1 MTGVDVPA
9 QAAPRRAIIGR
20 SVPGDRVLMIAS
32 RLTALALLVVVLS
45 IVSSHFLSLGNVT
58 NVLRQAA
65 LQFLMSAGLTVVV
78 LTGGIDLSVGAVLG
92 LSAVL
97 GASLI
102 VSGHVVAGFAA
113 ALLVGLACGIVN
125 GSLVA
130 YLRIPP
136 FIATYGMLWIAL
148 GLGFVFMRGEVIYG
162 FPQDFRFL
170 GAGFV
175 GPIPFPII
183 VGLVVLGVLYV
194 GLKYTALGRSFY
206 AIGGN
211 VNAAR
216 LSGMPVRFRTL
227 CAYAISG
234 LLAGF
239 AGLVVIAR
247 TGAVDAG
254 VGEELLL
261 PTIAAVVLGG
271 TSLMG
276 GVGGV
281 VGTAIGAIII
291 SVIINGMNL
300 LGVNT
305 YWQWGVL
312 GALILLAVLSDE
324 LVARRIRDRV

>member
-1 MTGVDVPA
+1 MASVPMA
-9 QAAPRRAIIGR
+9 TRTSLQRASAAR
-20 SVPGDRVLMIAS
+20 SVPLDRLFLIAL
-32 RLTALALLVVVLS
+32 RLTALMLLVLALS
-45 IVSSHFLSLGNVT
+45 LLSSHFLSLGNIT

-65 LQFLMSAGLTVVV
+65 LQFLMSAGLTIVV
-78 LTGGIDLSVGAVLG
+78 LTGGIDLSIGAVLG
-92 LSAVL
+92 LSAVF

-102 VSGHVVAGFAA
+102 VSGHVVAGIAA
-113 ALLVGLACGIVN
+113 ALLVGLACGVVN

-130 YLRIPP
+130 YVRIPP

-162 FPQDFRFL
+162 FPADFRFL

-175 GPIPFPII
+175 GPVPFPII
-183 VGLVVLGVLYV
+183 VGLVVLAVLFV
-194 GLKYTALGRSFY
+194 GLKYTVLGRSFY

-216 LSGMPVRFRTL
+216 LSGMPVRFRTM

-324 LVARRIRDRV
+324 LVARRIRDRF

>member
-1 MTGVDVPA
+1 MASVPLAA
-9 QAAPRRAIIGR
+9 QTAVRRAPVAR
-20 SVPGDRVLMIAS
+20 LLPADRLFLIAS
-32 RLTALALLVVVLS
+32 RLTAVMLLVVVLS
-45 IVSSHFLSLGNVT
+45 IVSPHFLSLGNIT
-58 NVLRQAA
+58 NVLRQSA
-65 LQFLMSAGLTVVV
+65 LQFLMSAGLTIVV
-78 LTGGIDLSVGAVLG
+78 LTGGIDLSIGAVLG

-102 VSGHVVAGFAA
+102 VSGHMVAGIAA
-113 ALLVGLACGIVN
+113 ALLVGLACGVVN

-148 GLGFVFMRGEVIYG
+148 GFGFVFMRGEVIYG
-162 FPQDFRFL
+162 FPADFRFL

-175 GPIPFPII
+175 GPVPFPII
-183 VGLVVLGVLYV
+183 LGLVVLAVLFV
-194 GLKYTALGRSFY
+194 GLKYTVLGRSFY

-216 LSGMPVRFRTL
+216 LSGMPVRFRTM

-324 LVARRIRDRV
+324 LVARRTRDRV

>member
-1 MTGVDVPA
+1 MTDVDM
-9 QAAPRRAIIGR
+9 AARAVPRRALIDAIP
-20 SVPGDRVLMIAS
+20 VDRLFLIAS
-32 RLTALALLVVVLS
+32 RVTALVLLVVVLS
-45 IVSSHFLSLGNVT
+45 IVSSHFLSLGNIT

-65 LQFLMSAGLTVVV
+65 LQFLMSAGLTIVV
-78 LTGGIDLSVGAVLG
+78 LTGGIDLSIGAVLG
-92 LSAVL
+92 LSAVF

-102 VSGHVVAGFAA
+102 VSGHVMAGIGA
-113 ALLVGLACGIVN
+113 ALLIGLACGVVN

-162 FPQDFRFL
+162 FPTDFRFI

-183 VGLVVLGVLYV
+183 LGLIVLAVLFV
-194 GLKYTALGRSFY
+194 GLKYTTLGRSFY

-216 LSGMPVRFRTL
+216 LSGMPVRFRTM

-281 VGTAIGAIII
+281 IGTAIGAIII

-305 YWQWGVL
+305 SWQWGVL
-312 GALILLAVLSDE
+312 GALILVAVLSDE
-324 LVARRIRDRV
+324 LIARRIRDRV